1 MQEVSLFDRMG
12 GVSPVDA
19 LNTLGDTTKLTN
31 PTQSRYA
38 SAAELGQV
46 DPLSGH
52 ETQPGRFSGW
62 SQGAGGGPIDC
73 AGQAPKQRDDNA
85 QTSSHSA
92 SLVYEDCLRQ
102 QQQPQQQQHAPT
114 TGHQQQ

>member
-1 MQEVSLFDRMG
+1 MG

-19 LNTLGDTTKLTN
+19 LNTFGDTAKLTN
-31 PTQSRYA
+31 STQSRYA

-46 DPLSGH
+46 DPFSGH

-62 SQGAGGGPIDC
+62 SQVGSGGGGPSDC

-85 QTSSHSA
+85 RTSSHSA
-92 SLVYEDCLRQ
+92 SLVYEECLRQ
-102 QQQPQQQQHAPT
+102 QQQPQQQHVPT